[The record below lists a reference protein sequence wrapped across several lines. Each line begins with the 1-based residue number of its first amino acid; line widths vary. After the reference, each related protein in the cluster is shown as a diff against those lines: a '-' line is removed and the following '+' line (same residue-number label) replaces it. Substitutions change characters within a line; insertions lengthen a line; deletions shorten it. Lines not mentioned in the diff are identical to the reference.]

1 MAKKKKTADEQH
13 VDLEGVKYYTKDF
26 NQEQV
31 DYYNHLM
38 DLSKKENAMAFNI
51 RQVRG
56 GYEYFAGL
64 LSKSLKNGEAE
75 SDQYDAEWGS
85 QRLLR

>member
-1 MAKKKKTADEQH
+1 MAKKKKTAEEQH

-31 DYYNHLM
+31 DYYNHIM
-38 DLSKKENAMAFNI
+38 DLSKKERNMAFNI
-51 RQVRG
+51 QQVRG

-64 LSKSLKNGEAE
+64 LSKSLKNGEVKAE
-75 SDQYDAEWGS
+75 
-85 QRLLR
+85 

>member
-31 DYYNHLM
+31 AFYNHLI
-38 DLSKKENAMAFNI
+38 DLSNKERNMAFNLQQI
-51 RQVRG
+51 QG
-56 GYEYFAGL
+56 GREHFTSL
-64 LSKSLKNGEAE
+64 LSVSLKNGETE
-75 SDQYDAEWGS
+75 SD
-85 QRLLR
+85 

>member
-1 MAKKKKTADEQH
+1 MAKKKEKAEEQH

-38 DLSKKENAMAFNI
+38 DLSKKENAMAFNLQQI
-51 RQVRG
+51 QG
-56 GYEYFAGL
+56 GREHFTSL
-64 LSKSLKNGEAE
+64 LSVSLKNGEAE
-75 SDQYDAEWGS
+75 SDQLDAEWGS